1 MNGNAGSTGTL
12 IACHECDLL
21 QHIPRQR
28 QGGKSYCRRCNAILH
43 RSVRD
48 SVNRT
53 LALVLAGLV
62 LFVVANSF
70 PFLSFKMQG
79 QETQTTLATG
89 VIDLY
94 HQGMWELALLVL
106 LTSIVVPLLQ
116 LLLLLYILL
125 PIRLGHTPWKLA
137 SVFRFHQ
144 SLGPWGMMEVFM
156 LGILVAVVKLLDMA
170 QILPGLALWSFA
182 ILIFILAGAAAAL
195 DPEIVWERVGSRT

>member
-1 MNGNAGSTGTL
+1 MSAYPKTTGIL

-28 QGGKSYCRRCNAILH
+28 QGGKAYCRRCNAVLH

-48 SVNRT
+48 SLDRT
-53 LALVLAGLV
+53 LALTFAGLV
-62 LFVVANSF
+62 LFIVANSF

-79 QETQTTLATG
+79 QVTQTTLATG

-94 HQGMWELALLVL
+94 RQGMWELALLVL

-116 LLLLLYILL
+116 LLLLIYVLL
-125 PIRLGHTPWKLA
+125 PIKFNRTPWKLA
-137 SVFRFHQ
+137 QVFRFQQ

-156 LGILVAVVKLLDMA
+156 LGILVAVVKLVEMA
-170 QILPGLALWSFA
+170 QIVPGLALWSFA
-182 ILIFILAGAAAAL
+182 LLIFVLAGAAASL
-195 DPEIVWERVGSRT
+195 DPEIIWERAGGKR

>member
-1 MNGNAGSTGTL
+1 MTPGHL

-28 QGGKSYCRRCNAILH
+28 QGGKARCRRCSAVLH

-48 SVNRT
+48 SLNRT
-53 LALVLAGLV
+53 LALTFAGLV
-62 LFVVANSF
+62 LYSVANTF
-70 PFLSFKMQG
+70 PFLAFKMQG
-79 QETQTTLATG
+79 QVTQTTLSTG

-106 LTSIVVPLLQ
+106 LTSILVPLLQ

-125 PIRLGHTPWKLA
+125 PIKFNRTPWMLA
-137 SVFRFHQ
+137 HVFRLQQ

-156 LGILVAVVKLLDMA
+156 LGILVAVVKLGDMA
-170 QILPGLALWSFA
+170 QIVPGLALWSFA
-182 ILIFILAGAAAAL
+182 ILIFVLAGAAAAL
-195 DPEIVWERVGSRT
+195 DPEIIWERAGERA

>member
-1 MNGNAGSTGTL
+1 MSAYPKTTGIL

-28 QGGKSYCRRCNAILH
+28 QGGKAYCRRCNAVLH

-48 SVNRT
+48 SLDRT
-53 LALVLAGLV
+53 LALTFAGLV
-62 LFVVANSF
+62 LFIVANSF

-79 QETQTTLATG
+79 QVTQTTLATG

-94 HQGMWELALLVL
+94 RQGMWELALLVL

-116 LLLLLYILL
+116 LLLLIYVLL
-125 PIRLGHTPWKLA
+125 PIKFNRTPWKLA
-137 SVFRFHQ
+137 QVFRFQQ

-156 LGILVAVVKLLDMA
+156 LGILVAVVKLVEMA
-170 QILPGLALWSFA
+170 QIVPGLALWSFA
-182 ILIFILAGAAAAL
+182 LLIFMLAGAAASL
-195 DPEIVWERVGSRT
+195 DPEIIWERAGGKR

>member
-1 MNGNAGSTGTL
+1 MSGDPATAGML

-28 QGGKSYCRRCNAILH
+28 QGGKSYCRRCNAVLH

-48 SVNRT
+48 SLNRT
-53 LALVLAGLV
+53 LALTLAGIV
-62 LFVVANSF
+62 LFIVANSF

-79 QETQTTLATG
+79 QVTQTTLATG
-89 VIDLY
+89 VLDLY
-94 HQGMWELALLVL
+94 RQGMWELALLVL
-106 LTSIVVPLLQ
+106 LTSILVPLLQ

-125 PIRLGHTPWKLA
+125 PIRLGHTPWQLA
-137 SVFRFHQ
+137 PVFRFHQ

-182 ILIFILAGAAAAL
+182 ILIFMLAGAAAEL
-195 DPEIVWERVGSRT
+195 DPEIIWERVGRQA